1 MPQLQDRPDGHSTT
15 LPSISSRAKQAF
27 IAALAARLRRRAAQR
42 LSKAEGNC
50 SPPSWSRRLDTRQK
64 TLFPR
69 STVEAPGEVQ
79 AAPPFHRASSSAP
92 SFPVLLGACLEPSLR
107 PPWVAGK
114 VDSSPVWAGDPVF
127 LGLEVPTVYG
137 RLCKSSGRSP

>member
-92 SFPVLLGACLEPSLR
+92 SFSVLLGACLEPSLR